1 MAVISPLRTPCHQ
14 HERMRKERDC
24 DGPPVSS
31 DDRYAHLRTNA
42 AAQKQSTVDRL
53 NRAIAELEAAGRP
66 VTTFTIREVSG
77 MDYMAYYR
85 NREAFQLFQ
94 EHSTHLRKE
103 REQEQAKRQVASRGR
118 ARKLGKGQAAP
129 HTIKVS
135 PRDPL
140 LDYKRP
146 RLVKLLHEARAE
158 RDEARRQLKMERV
171 EATERT
177 QAERA
182 KLEQSYHKL
191 LQEHTNCG
199 VTIAK
204 LEAQVAEYL
213 AFMER
218 FRSSLQREE
227 HS

>member
-1 MAVISPLRTPCHQ
+1 MTP
-14 HERMRKERDC
+14 
-24 DGPPVSS
+24 PS
-31 DDRYAHLRTNA
+31 DNQYAHLRANA
-42 AAQKQSTVDRL
+42 AAQKQTTVDRL
-53 NRAIAELEAAGRP
+53 RQAITQLEAEGRP
-66 VTTFTIREVSG
+66 VNTFTIKEVSG

-103 REQEQAKRQVASRGR
+103 REQAQEKRQAGSQSKP
-118 ARKLGKGQAAP
+118 RKTGKDQAAS

-146 RLVKLLHEARAE
+146 RLVQLLHEARAE
-158 RDEARRQLKMERV
+158 CDEARQQAQAVQASIEQQAK
-171 EATERT
+171 T
-177 QAERA
+177 QRAE
-182 KLEQSYHKL
+182 LELRYRKL
-191 LQEHTNCG
+191 LQEHMQCS

-213 AFMER
+213 AFVER
-218 FRSSLQREE
+218 FRTGLQREE
-227 HS
+227 HGTQQ

>member
-1 MAVISPLRTPCHQ
+1 MTTELTF
-14 HERMRKERDC
+14 
-24 DGPPVSS
+24 SS
-31 DDRYAHLRTNA
+31 GDPYSHLRANA
-42 AAQKQSTVDRL
+42 AAQKQTTVDRL
-53 NRAIAELEAAGRP
+53 RQAITQLEAEERP
-66 VTTFTIREVSG
+66 VNTFTIKEVSG
-77 MDYMAYYR
+77 LDYMAYYR
-85 NREAFQLFQ
+85 NRDAFQLFQ

-118 ARKLGKGQAAP
+118 PRKTGKGQAAS
-129 HTIKVS
+129 HVAKVS

-146 RLVKLLHEARAE
+146 RLVELLHEARAE
-158 RDEARRQLKMERV
+158 RDEARGQLRTGRA
-171 EATERT
+171 EAEQRA
-177 QAERA
+177 QAEHVE
-182 KLEQSYHKL
+182 LEQRYSKL
-191 LQEHTNCG
+191 LQEHMHCG

-227 HS
+227 HEPG

>member
-1 MAVISPLRTPCHQ
+1 V
-14 HERMRKERDC
+14 
-24 DGPPVSS
+24 
-31 DDRYAHLRTNA
+31 
-42 AAQKQSTVDRL
+42 
-53 NRAIAELEAAGRP
+53 
-66 VTTFTIREVSG
+66 
-77 MDYMAYYR
+77 
-85 NREAFQLFQ
+85 
-94 EHSTHLRKE
+94 
-103 REQEQAKRQVASRGR
+103 
-118 ARKLGKGQAAP
+118 
-129 HTIKVS
+129 IKVS

-146 RLVKLLHEARAE
+146 RLVELLHEARAE
-158 RDEARRQLKMERV
+158 RDEAKRQLRTERV
-171 EATERT
+171 EADQRA

>member
-1 MAVISPLRTPCHQ
+1 MTS
-14 HERMRKERDC
+14 
-24 DGPPVSS
+24 SS
-31 DDRYAHLRTNA
+31 DDPYTHLRANA
-42 AAQKQSTVDRL
+42 AAQKQTTVHRL
-53 NRAIAELEAAGRP
+53 SKAIIQLEAEGRP
-66 VTTFTIREVSG
+66 VNTFTIKEVSG

-103 REQEQAKRQVASRGR
+103 RERTQTGYQAASRGR
-118 ARKLGKGQAAP
+118 SRKSRKGQAA
-129 HTIKVS
+129 TYAVKVA

-146 RLVKLLHEARAE
+146 RLVELLHEAEAS
-158 RDEARRQLKMERV
+158 RDEAKRQLR
-171 EATERT
+171 TERAEAEQRA

-182 KLEQSYHKL
+182 DLKQRYHKL
-191 LQEHTNCG
+191 LQEHMQCG

-213 AFMER
+213 AFMDR
-218 FRSSLQREE
+218 FRGALRQEE
-227 HS
+227 HGTQQ

>member
-1 MAVISPLRTPCHQ
+1 MTR
-14 HERMRKERDC
+14 
-24 DGPPVSS
+24 SS
-31 DDRYAHLRTNA
+31 DDPYAHLRANA
-42 AAQKQSTVDRL
+42 ATQKQTTVDRL
-53 NRAIAELEAAGRP
+53 SKAITQLEAEGRP
-66 VTTFTIREVSG
+66 VNTFTIKEVSG

-103 REQEQAKRQVASRGR
+103 REQTQEKQQAASQSKQ
-118 ARKLGKGQAAP
+118 RKTGKGQVTS
-129 HTIKVS
+129 HTVKVS

-146 RLVKLLHEARAE
+146 RLVQLLHEARAE
-158 RDEARRQLKMERV
+158 RDEAKQQLRMERV
-171 EATERT
+171 ELEQRAQTER
-177 QAERA
+177 AN
-182 KLEQSYHKL
+182 LEQRYRKL
-191 LQEHTNCG
+191 LQEHMQCG

-218 FRSSLQREE
+218 FRSSLRREE
-227 HS
+227 HEPNQ

>member
-1 MAVISPLRTPCHQ
+1 MTL
-14 HERMRKERDC
+14 D
-24 DGPPVSS
+24 S
-31 DDRYAHLRTNA
+31 DEKSAHLRANA
-42 AAQKQSTVDRL
+42 ATQKRATVDRL
-53 NRAIAELEAAGRP
+53 SQAITQLEAEGRP
-66 VTTFTIREVSG
+66 VNTFTIKEVSG
-77 MDYMAYYR
+77 MDYMTYYR

-103 REQEQAKRQVASRGR
+103 REQAQAKRQMASRR
-118 ARKLGKGQAAP
+118 DSRKKGKGQAAP
-129 HTIKVS
+129 ARAIKVS

-146 RLVKLLHEARAE
+146 RLVELLHEARAE
-158 RDEARRQLKMERV
+158 RDKARRQVQTTKDEV
-171 EATERT
+171 EQQGRAK
-177 QAERA
+177 QAE
-182 KLEQSYHKL
+182 LEHRYHKL
-191 LQEHTNCG
+191 LQEHMRCG

-227 HS
+227 HSEK